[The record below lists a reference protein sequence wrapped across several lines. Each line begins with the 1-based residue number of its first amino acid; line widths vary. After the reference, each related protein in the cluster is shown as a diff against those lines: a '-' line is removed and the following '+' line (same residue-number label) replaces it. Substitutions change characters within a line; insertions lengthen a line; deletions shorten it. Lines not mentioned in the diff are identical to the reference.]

1 MEQPRSFSFPVGRTA
16 RFHTLG
22 QAGDG
27 TRKLV
32 FACHGYGQ
40 LAGRFIYKFTEQLDG
55 LTYVVAP
62 EGLSRFYL
70 DSSYVDIGA
79 SWMTREDREQDIAD
93 NRAYLSALYHQ
104 TLQQL
109 PPDVHR
115 VLFGFSQGC
124 STLTRWIAQ
133 ERPPFDALVLW
144 GGAFADDMDYRG
156 LRDYFSDKKIWLV
169 HGDQDPFVTPE
180 QLDKLARF
188 AEAQGLV
195 YRTHRFPGRHE
206 VDRAVLGEV
215 LDRL

>member
-1 MEQPRSFSFPVGRTA
+1 MEQPLSFSFPVGRTA

-22 QAGDG
+22 QAGYK
-27 TRKLV
+27 TRRLL

-55 LTYVVAP
+55 QTYVVAP

-70 DSSYVDIGA
+70 DGSYTDIGA

-93 NRAYLSALYHQ
+93 NRAYLSALYTQ
-104 TLQQL
+104 TLQLL
-109 PPDVHR
+109 PADTQR

-133 ERPPFDALVLW
+133 EQPAFDALILW
-144 GGAFADDMDYRG
+144 GGAFAEDMDYRG

-180 QLDKLARF
+180 QLEKLRRF
-188 AEAQGLV
+188 TEAQGLV
-195 YRTHRFPGRHE
+195 YHNHCFSGRHE
-206 VDRAVLGEV
+206 VDRAVLGKV
-215 LDRL
+215 LDWL